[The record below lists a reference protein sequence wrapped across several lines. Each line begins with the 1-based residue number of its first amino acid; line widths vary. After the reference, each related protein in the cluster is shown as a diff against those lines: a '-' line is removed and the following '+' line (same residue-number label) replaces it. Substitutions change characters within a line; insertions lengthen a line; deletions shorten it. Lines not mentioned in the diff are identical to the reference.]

1 MISYKE
7 FNNWIKWGRFGN
19 QLFQYAF
26 LRTTAQRLGVK
37 FYCPEWMGDEIFALE
52 DKKER
57 AAELINIDKNYLA
70 PQYNS
75 GFDKNAMNI
84 KDGTNIAGF
93 FQTER
98 YFDVE
103 KLKIWYAFRD
113 EKVSRVKEKYRH
125 IDFSKSVGIHL
136 RLGDLKNN
144 PMNRIRYYIPPCRY
158 YKRALSRVEHIENIL
173 VFSDEIEDAKKHL
186 NDIKGNIIY
195 MERNRDYEDL
205 YLMSLCHDFICSGSS
220 FSWWGARLN
229 NYTDKTI
236 VAPKEGAFRPNSPIK
251 NNDYWPTDW
260 IKIKALGRI

>member
-1 MISYKE
+1 M
-7 FNNWIKWGRFGN
+7 
-19 QLFQYAF
+19 FQYAF

-144 PMNRIRYYIPPCRY
+144 PMNRSRYYIPPADIINGHYRG
-158 YKRALSRVEHIENIL
+158 LNI
-173 VFSDEIEDAKKHL
+173 
-186 NDIKGNIIY
+186 
-195 MERNRDYEDL
+195 
-205 YLMSLCHDFICSGSS
+205 
-220 FSWWGARLN
+220 
-229 NYTDKTI
+229 
-236 VAPKEGAFRPNSPIK
+236 
-251 NNDYWPTDW
+251 
-260 IKIKALGRI
+260 